1 MVWQLQK
8 VNEKE
13 TGLKVLALLCDEPC
27 RLIVTFSLNLEA
39 PQSLESRIV
48 SSFSHLQTGDQ
59 SSFASKAVI
68 RKRIVETVEEVWNS
82 GSFVQDDIGVDSVLH
97 ISTRKDRSIGEP
109 INERELYDLFCSLL
123 KSLDQLLSLEDGF
136 SSPAAPGAKFINF
149 GNVIYRE
156 PLKSY
161 RGTST
166 KASVALVPREI
177 WGYKGV
183 SFYDLLLYGPDGFR
197 HQLDAC
203 YREIRMVNRIILVSS
218 LRQMPL
224 WSWIRSLMAYQ
235 HN

>member
-13 TGLKVLALLCDEPC
+13 TESKVLALLCDEPC
-27 RLIVTFSLNLEA
+27 RLIVTFSLNLEV

-97 ISTRKDRSIGEP
+97 ISTRKDRSIGEL

-136 SSPAAPGAKFINF
+136 SSPAAPGAK
-149 GNVIYRE
+149 YRE

-177 WGYKGV
+177 WGYKRV

-224 WSWIRSLMAYQ
+224 WSWIRSLMACQ